1 MQFIIIWCSKPR
13 DGITANSIISDSVG
27 QTTNLGYQNASKES
41 KEHAHTKILVYGC
54 LEAFQNGCQKFVMT
68 SSKIYNKFK
77 SEIKYEKLGSKLTHT
92 FIYENVTNMFFL
104 KNGPFRLLRAP
115 IDVE

>member
-1 MQFIIIWCSKPR
+1 MNIQILLSYTGIILYIYNYLRTKIVINYNIDIWLDDPR
-13 DGITANSIISDSVG
+13 KRITANSIISDLVG

-68 SSKIYNKFK
+68 SSKIYRKFK
-77 SEIKYEKLGSKLTHT
+77 
-92 FIYENVTNMFFL
+92 
-104 KNGPFRLLRAP
+104 
-115 IDVE
+115 

>member
-1 MQFIIIWCSKPR
+1 MHIWCSKPR

-68 SSKIYNKFK
+68 SSKIYRKFK
-77 SEIKYEKLGSKLTHT
+77 
-92 FIYENVTNMFFL
+92 
-104 KNGPFRLLRAP
+104 
-115 IDVE
+115 